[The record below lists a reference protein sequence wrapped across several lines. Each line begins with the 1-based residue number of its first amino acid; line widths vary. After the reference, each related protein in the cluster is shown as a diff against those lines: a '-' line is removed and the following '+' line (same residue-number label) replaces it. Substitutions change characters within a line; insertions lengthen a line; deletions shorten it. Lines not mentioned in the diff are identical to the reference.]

1 MARQLAAVGRFLRPQ
16 AFWAGW
22 PGLARF
28 WLLVLLVIVAAAGVL
43 QGLGPPSVRVAMA
56 PAVGPATSAAVPAA
70 VQPPPLVVQ
79 RRVGP
84 PPNQPGRD
92 QPGPVTDPD
101 PALQEPGP
109 DGKDDMLPRISA
121 DGRQPMQ
128 AYAAG
133 FDRSSRRP
141 RIAVLIAS
149 MGQGEVD
156 SLHAINVLPG
166 PVSFAITPYGG
177 AVSRVIAAAR
187 AAQHEYLVSIPMEPQ
202 GFPLNDPGNQ
212 ALMTGLG
219 RGDNIVR
226 LLWAMSR
233 FGGYVGATGALGDL
247 RGERFAGL
255 SDQMEP
261 VLAQLAQR
269 GLLYVD
275 PRPGQPPP
283 ALVWGRVA
291 DLIIDDPVNADA
303 IDARL
308 AELEGI
314 AREHGSALG
323 LAGAPRPVTVDR
335 LAAWSGKL
343 ADKGL
348 VLAPVSAIVQ
358 APLKE
363 PTPREAS
370 SAREAAPRD
379 AIPRAPTPRET
390 SPKDAKP

>member
-1 MARQLAAVGRFLRPQ
+1 M
-16 AFWAGW
+16 
-22 PGLARF
+22 ARF
-28 WLLVLLVIVAAAGVL
+28 WLLVLLVLGVSGGLL
-43 QGLGPPSVRVAMA
+43 QYLGPPLPRVAAVPTPAASPTA
-56 PAVGPATSAAVPAA
+56 PAVVATA
-70 VQPPPLVVQ
+70 QPLPPLVVQ

-84 PPNQPGRD
+84 APNQPGRD

-109 DGKDDMLPRISA
+109 AGKDDLLPRIAA

-141 RIAVLIAS
+141 RIAVLVAG
-149 MGQGEVD
+149 MGQAEVD
-156 SLHAINVLPG
+156 SLHAVNALPG
-166 PVSFAITPYGG
+166 AVSFAITPYGG
-177 AVSRVIAAAR
+177 AVARVIAAAR
-187 AAQHEYLVSIPMEPQ
+187 LAQHEYLVSIPMEPQ

-212 ALMTGLG
+212 ALMTSLG
-219 RGDNIVR
+219 RADNMVR

-261 VLAQLAQR
+261 VLRQIAQR

-283 ALVWGRVA
+283 AQVWSRVV
-291 DLIIDDPVNADA
+291 DVVIDDPVNADA

-314 AREHGSALG
+314 ARVYGSALG

-335 LAAWSGKL
+335 LAAWSATL

-358 APLKE
+358 APLRE
-363 PTPREAS
+363 PS
-370 SAREAAPRD
+370 PRD
-379 AIPRAPTPRET
+379 ATPSDPAARDATTRET
-390 SPKDAKP
+390 PPKDAKP